1 MSLLHVERIGGLA
14 GFGGTGSHVRSHG
27 QVDEA
32 TLPASDKKAVEEL
45 FRSQAR
51 AEGSQVRDGFRYK
64 ISRVTPA
71 GTETVEVPES
81 VVPKTLIQYVKDEL
95 V

>member
-14 GFGGTGSHVRSHG
+14 GFGGTGSHVRSRG
-27 QVDEA
+27 QVDEG
-32 TLPASDKKAVEEL
+32 TLSPSDKKAVEEL
-45 FRSQAR
+45 FRSQSSGKA
-51 AEGSQVRDGFRYK
+51 SQIRDGFRYK

>member
-14 GFGGTGSHVRSHG
+14 GFGGAGSHVRSHG

-32 TLPASDKKAVEEL
+32 TLPAPDKKAVEEL
-45 FRSQAR
+45 FRSQR
-51 AEGSQVRDGFRYK
+51 GAEASQIRDGFRYK
-64 ISRVTPA
+64 ISRVTKA